1 MFDMIDLFHHKSF
14 SLSLESEGDGLC
26 GKWVG
31 TCVCER
37 EKETRSKKIEHDKGV
52 LGPYIPWNVVSWR
65 SYVTFRLYPCRY
77 ACCLCALQPAR
88 TLTFPAEWPP
98 PQPKQPGFPWVS
110 TWVRKKRTK
119 KKKTM
124 NILKLLRH
132 IYPDLEQTGQFASR
146 CCSSTV
152 KVRRNLPNL
161 I

>member
-1 MFDMIDLFHHKSF
+1 MKCGFLEELCDVPPLSMPLRLLPLCPSASQDPDVPSRVTTATAQTARLPM
-14 SLSLESEGDGLC
+14 SLYLS
-26 GKWVG
+26 
-31 TCVCER
+31 
-37 EKETRSKKIEHDKGV
+37 EKEND
-52 LGPYIPWNVVSWR
+52 
-65 SYVTFRLYPCRY
+65 
-77 ACCLCALQPAR
+77 
-88 TLTFPAEWPP
+88 
-98 PQPKQPGFPWVS
+98 
-110 TWVRKKRTK
+110 